1 MSESPVKAA
10 ATSASPK
17 SSPSKKEIDTA
28 TQALNHFAQGKR
40 HLVVGDISSAVNSLQ
55 EACRLL
61 AEQYGETAPECGDA
75 YFYYGRALLE
85 MARMENGVLGNALD
99 GVPDGDDMDNSQVEN
114 PEKMTEDEKNEVTE
128 QVGKALEENFKDL
141 EDVSKSKTAKQNGD
155 TKAVESSGVEEAKMD
170 VDSAGVSDSKNE
182 DGGEKKDKVEKSAGE
197 EKSKAETSDTDGT
210 TTSKVEASSVDS
222 ENVDKESKPEKKE
235 VVDTKDGSKEEAKK
249 SEKVTEEKVKKV
261 EKVEA
266 KEEEGKTTEK
276 GEGEKEK
283 GSGDTKDEKG
293 KEDAKVEEEKVKSE
307 AKEEEMETD
316 VTEKKE
322 GSTEGEEEDEEE
334 GDGDGDGEGEEE
346 SQEESQDE
354 GEKEKGANQEEGEKT
369 EEDEEV
375 SNLQLSWEM
384 LELAKV
390 IYQKQQD
397 ENPEMAK
404 KVAQVYLKLG
414 EVGLESENYTQGIED
429 FKQCLQIQEKILEE
443 DNRCLAETHY
453 QLGVAHSFSDDFDK
467 AIGSFTAAMK
477 VIEMRITNLEKR
489 IKEKK
494 EWTEEQ
500 RKKDAAERPDPF
512 YTEEGEIEELNKL
525 LPEMKEKVTDMEEM
539 KKDSKDRLQKA
550 AKLPLDPVEAFMANA
565 IGGTSK
571 AGSSSQTG
579 FDAPSSSK
587 SSNPTEI
594 KASNITHL
602 VRKKR
607 KPEDEVEGEEVK
619 KAKGENGEAH
629 GTANGTTNG
638 TNGHSETME
647 TEEKDTPSN
656 GASTEEL
663 KEKAA
668 EEMKKKTDLI
678 TGKTKAAS

>member
-10 ATSASPK
+10 ETSASPK

-99 GVPDGDDMDNSQVEN
+99 GVPDGEDMDNSQVEN

-141 EDVSKSKTAKQNGD
+141 EDVSKSKSAKQNGD
-155 TKAVESSGVEEAKMD
+155 AKAVESSGAEEAKMD
-170 VDSAGVSDSKNE
+170 VDSAGVSDSKGE
-182 DGGEKKDKVEKSAGE
+182 DGGEKKEKVKSDGE
-197 EKSKAETSDTDGT
+197 EKSKPETSDTDGT
-210 TTSKVEASSVDS
+210 ATSKVEASSVDS
-222 ENVDKESKPEKKE
+222 ENVDEESKPEKKE
-235 VVDTKDGSKEEAKK
+235 VDTKDGSKDEAKE
-249 SEKVTEEKVKKV
+249 SEVVME

-266 KEEEGKTTEK
+266 DEEEGKATEK
-276 GEGEKEK
+276 GEGEKQK
-283 GSGDTKDEKG
+283 VSGETKDEKG
-293 KEDAKVEEEKVKSE
+293 KEDAKIEEKVESE

-316 VTEKKE
+316 GAEKKE
-322 GSTEGEEEDEEE
+322 GSTEGEEEEE
-334 GDGDGDGEGEEE
+334 GDAEGEGEGEGEE

-354 GEKEKGANQEEGEKT
+354 GEKEEGASQEEGEKT
-369 EEDEEV
+369 EEDEEEV

-397 ENPEMAK
+397 DNPEMAK

-414 EVGLESENYTQGIED
+414 EVGLESENYSQGIED

-467 AIGSFTAAMK
+467 AIESFTAAMK
-477 VIEMRITNLEKR
+477 VIEMRIANLEKR

-550 AKLPLDPVEAFMANA
+550 AKEAFMANA

-579 FDAPSSSK
+579 FDAPSSST
-587 SSNPTEI
+587 SVVPTEI

-638 TNGHSETME
+638 TNGHTETME

-668 EEMKKKTDLI
+668 EEMKKTTDLI
-678 TGKTKAAS
+678 TGKTEAAS

>member
-10 ATSASPK
+10 ETSASPK

-99 GVPDGDDMDNSQVEN
+99 GVPDGEDMDNSQVEN

-141 EDVSKSKTAKQNGD
+141 EDVTKSKSAKQNGD
-155 TKAVESSGVEEAKMD
+155 AKAVESSGVEEAKMD
-170 VDSAGVSDSKNE
+170 VDSAEVSDSKDE
-182 DGGEKKDKVEKSAGE
+182 DGGEKKDKVEKAEGE

-235 VVDTKDGSKEEAKK
+235 VVDTKDSSKEEAKE
-249 SEKVTEEKVKKV
+249 SEKVTEEKV

-276 GEGEKEK
+276 GEGEKEKEK

-293 KEDAKVEEEKVKSE
+293 KEDAKVEEEKVKTE

-316 VTEKKE
+316 GTEKKE
-322 GSTEGEEEDEEE
+322 GSTEGEEEEE
-334 GDGDGDGEGEEE
+334 GDGDGDGEGDGDEE

-354 GEKEKGANQEEGEKT
+354 GEKEEGASQEEGEKT
-369 EEDEEV
+369 EEDEEEV

-414 EVGLESENYTQGIED
+414 EVGLESENYSQGIED

-467 AIGSFTAAMK
+467 AIDSFTAAMK

-550 AKLPLDPVEAFMANA
+550 AKEAFMANA

-579 FDAPSSSK
+579 FDAPSSST
-587 SSNPTEI
+587 SSTPTEI

-668 EEMKKKTDLI
+668 EEMKKKTEMI
-678 TGKTKAAS
+678 TGKTEAAS

>member
-550 AKLPLDPVEAFMANA
+550 AKEAFMANA

>member
-10 ATSASPK
+10 ETSASPK

-99 GVPDGDDMDNSQVEN
+99 GVPDGEDMDNSQVEN

-141 EDVSKSKTAKQNGD
+141 EDVSKSKSAKQNGD
-155 TKAVESSGVEEAKMD
+155 AKAVESSGAEEAKMD
-170 VDSAGVSDSKNE
+170 VDSAGVSDSKGE
-182 DGGEKKDKVEKSAGE
+182 DGGEKKEKVKSDGE
-197 EKSKAETSDTDGT
+197 EKSKPETSDTDGT
-210 TTSKVEASSVDS
+210 ATSKVEASSVDS
-222 ENVDKESKPEKKE
+222 ENVDEESKPEKKE
-235 VVDTKDGSKEEAKK
+235 VDTKDGSKDEAKE
-249 SEKVTEEKVKKV
+249 SEVVME

-266 KEEEGKTTEK
+266 DEEEGKATEK
-276 GEGEKEK
+276 GEGEKQK
-283 GSGDTKDEKG
+283 VSGETKDEKG
-293 KEDAKVEEEKVKSE
+293 KEDAKIEEKVESE

-316 VTEKKE
+316 GAEKKE
-322 GSTEGEEEDEEE
+322 GSTEGEEEEE
-334 GDGDGDGEGEEE
+334 GDAEGEGEGEGEE

-354 GEKEKGANQEEGEKT
+354 GEKEEGASQEEGEKT
-369 EEDEEV
+369 EEDEEEV

-397 ENPEMAK
+397 DNPEMAK

-414 EVGLESENYTQGIED
+414 EVGLESENYSQGIED

-467 AIGSFTAAMK
+467 AIESFTAAMK
-477 VIEMRITNLEKR
+477 VIEMRIANLEKR

-550 AKLPLDPVEAFMANA
+550 AKEAFMANA

-579 FDAPSSSK
+579 FDAPSSST
-587 SSNPTEI
+587 SVVPTEI

-602 VRKKR
+602 VRKKQR

-638 TNGHSETME
+638 TNGHTETME

-668 EEMKKKTDLI
+668 EEMKKTTDLI
-678 TGKTKAAS
+678 TGKTEAAS

>member
-10 ATSASPK
+10 ETSASPK

-99 GVPDGDDMDNSQVEN
+99 GE
-114 PEKMTEDEKNEVTE
+114 
-128 QVGKALEENFKDL
+128 
-141 EDVSKSKTAKQNGD
+141 
-155 TKAVESSGVEEAKMD
+155 
-170 VDSAGVSDSKNE
+170 
-182 DGGEKKDKVEKSAGE
+182 
-197 EKSKAETSDTDGT
+197 
-210 TTSKVEASSVDS
+210 
-222 ENVDKESKPEKKE
+222 
-235 VVDTKDGSKEEAKK
+235 
-249 SEKVTEEKVKKV
+249 
-261 EKVEA
+261 
-266 KEEEGKTTEK
+266 
-276 GEGEKEK
+276 
-283 GSGDTKDEKG
+283 
-293 KEDAKVEEEKVKSE
+293 
-307 AKEEEMETD
+307 
-316 VTEKKE
+316 E
-322 GSTEGEEEDEEE
+322 GSTEGEEEEE
-334 GDGDGDGEGEEE
+334 GDAEGEGEGEGEE

-354 GEKEKGANQEEGEKT
+354 GEKEEGASQEEGEKT
-369 EEDEEV
+369 EEDEEEV

-397 ENPEMAK
+397 DNPEMAK

-414 EVGLESENYTQGIED
+414 EVGLESENYSQGIED

-467 AIGSFTAAMK
+467 AIESFTAAMK
-477 VIEMRITNLEKR
+477 VIEMRIANLEKR

-579 FDAPSSSK
+579 FDAPSSST
-587 SSNPTEI
+587 SVVPTEI

-638 TNGHSETME
+638 TNGHTETME

-668 EEMKKKTDLI
+668 EEMKKTTDLI
-678 TGKTKAAS
+678 TGKTEAAS

>member
-10 ATSASPK
+10 ETSASPK

-99 GVPDGDDMDNSQVEN
+99 GVPDGVDMDNSQVEN

-141 EDVSKSKTAKQNGD
+141 EDVSKSKSAKQNGD
-155 TKAVESSGVEEAKMD
+155 AKGQAFESSGAEEAKMD
-170 VDSAGVSDSKNE
+170 VDSAGVSESKGE
-182 DGGEKKDKVEKSAGE
+182 DGGEKKEKVKSDGE
-197 EKSKAETSDTDGT
+197 EKSKPETSDTDGT
-210 TTSKVEASSVDS
+210 ATSKVEASSVDS
-222 ENVDKESKPEKKE
+222 ENVDEESKPEKKE
-235 VVDTKDGSKEEAKK
+235 VDTKDGSKDEAKE
-249 SEKVTEEKVKKV
+249 SEVVME

-266 KEEEGKTTEK
+266 DEEEGKATEK
-276 GEGEKEK
+276 GEGEKQK
-283 GSGDTKDEKG
+283 VSGETKDEKG
-293 KEDAKVEEEKVKSE
+293 KEDAKIEEKVESE

-316 VTEKKE
+316 GAEKKE
-322 GSTEGEEEDEEE
+322 GSTEGEEEEE
-334 GDGDGDGEGEEE
+334 GDAEGEGEGEGEE

-354 GEKEKGANQEEGEKT
+354 GEKEEGASQEEGEKT
-369 EEDEEV
+369 EEDEEEV

-397 ENPEMAK
+397 DNPEMAK

-414 EVGLESENYTQGIED
+414 EVGLESENYSQGIED

-467 AIGSFTAAMK
+467 AIESFTAAMK
-477 VIEMRITNLEKR
+477 VIEMRIANLEKR

-550 AKLPLDPVEAFMANA
+550 AKEAFMANA

-579 FDAPSSSK
+579 FDAPSSST
-587 SSNPTEI
+587 SVVPTEI

-638 TNGHSETME
+638 TNGHTETME

-668 EEMKKKTDLI
+668 EEMKKTTDLI
-678 TGKTKAAS
+678 TGKTEAAS

>member
-550 AKLPLDPVEAFMANA
+550 AKEAFMANA

-602 VRKKR
+602 VRKKQR

>member
-10 ATSASPK
+10 ETSASPK

-99 GVPDGDDMDNSQVEN
+99 GVPDGEDMDNSQVEN

-141 EDVSKSKTAKQNGD
+141 EDVTKSKSAKQNGD
-155 TKAVESSGVEEAKMD
+155 AKAVESSGVEEAKMD
-170 VDSAGVSDSKNE
+170 VDSAEVSDSKDE
-182 DGGEKKDKVEKSAGE
+182 DGGEKKDKVEKAEGE

-235 VVDTKDGSKEEAKK
+235 VVDTKDSSKEEAKE
-249 SEKVTEEKVKKV
+249 SEKVTEEKV

-276 GEGEKEK
+276 GEGEKEKEK

-293 KEDAKVEEEKVKSE
+293 KEDAKVEEEKVKTE

-316 VTEKKE
+316 GTEKKE
-322 GSTEGEEEDEEE
+322 GSTEGEEEEE
-334 GDGDGDGEGEEE
+334 GDGDGDGEGDGDEE

-354 GEKEKGANQEEGEKT
+354 GEKEEGASQEEGEKT
-369 EEDEEV
+369 EEDEEEV

-414 EVGLESENYTQGIED
+414 EVGLESENYSQGIED

-467 AIGSFTAAMK
+467 AIDSFTAAMK

-550 AKLPLDPVEAFMANA
+550 AKEAFMANA

-579 FDAPSSSK
+579 FDAPSSST
-587 SSNPTEI
+587 SSTPTEI

-602 VRKKR
+602 VRKKQR

-668 EEMKKKTDLI
+668 EEMKKKTEMI
-678 TGKTKAAS
+678 TGKTEAAS

>member
-10 ATSASPK
+10 ETSASPK

-99 GVPDGDDMDNSQVEN
+99 GVPDGEDMDNSQVES
-114 PEKMTEDEKNEVTE
+114 PEKMTE
-128 QVGKALEENFKDL
+128 
-141 EDVSKSKTAKQNGD
+141 
-155 TKAVESSGVEEAKMD
+155 
-170 VDSAGVSDSKNE
+170 
-182 DGGEKKDKVEKSAGE
+182 
-197 EKSKAETSDTDGT
+197 
-210 TTSKVEASSVDS
+210 
-222 ENVDKESKPEKKE
+222 
-235 VVDTKDGSKEEAKK
+235 
-249 SEKVTEEKVKKV
+249 
-261 EKVEA
+261 
-266 KEEEGKTTEK
+266 
-276 GEGEKEK
+276 
-283 GSGDTKDEKG
+283 
-293 KEDAKVEEEKVKSE
+293 
-307 AKEEEMETD
+307 
-316 VTEKKE
+316 E
-322 GSTEGEEEDEEE
+322 GSTEGEEEEE
-334 GDGDGDGEGEEE
+334 GDGDGDGDGDGEGEGEE

-354 GEKEKGANQEEGEKT
+354 GEKEEGASQEEGEKT
-369 EEDEEV
+369 EEDEEEV

-397 ENPEMAK
+397 DNPEMAK

-414 EVGLESENYTQGIED
+414 EVGLESENYSQGIED

-467 AIGSFTAAMK
+467 AIDSFTAAMK
-477 VIEMRITNLEKR
+477 VIEMRIANLEKR

-550 AKLPLDPVEAFMANA
+550 AKLPLEPVEAFMANA

-579 FDAPSSSK
+579 FDAPSSST
-587 SSNPTEI
+587 SSTPTEI

-602 VRKKR
+602 VRKKQR

-619 KAKGENGEAH
+619 KAKGENGEPH

-647 TEEKDTPSN
+647 TEEKDTPTN

-668 EEMKKKTDLI
+668 EEMKKKTDMI
-678 TGKTKAAS
+678 TGKTEAAS

>member
-10 ATSASPK
+10 ETSASPK

-99 GVPDGDDMDNSQVEN
+99 GVPDGEDMDNSQVEN

-141 EDVSKSKTAKQNGD
+141 EDVSKSKSAKQNGD
-155 TKAVESSGVEEAKMD
+155 AKAVESSGAEEAKMD
-170 VDSAGVSDSKNE
+170 VDSAGVSDSKGE
-182 DGGEKKDKVEKSAGE
+182 DGGEKKEKVKSDGE
-197 EKSKAETSDTDGT
+197 EKSKPETSDTDGT
-210 TTSKVEASSVDS
+210 ATSKVEASSVDS
-222 ENVDKESKPEKKE
+222 ENVDEESKPEKKE
-235 VVDTKDGSKEEAKK
+235 VDTKDGSKDEAKE
-249 SEKVTEEKVKKV
+249 SEVVME

-266 KEEEGKTTEK
+266 DEEEGKATEK
-276 GEGEKEK
+276 GEGEKQK
-283 GSGDTKDEKG
+283 VSGETKDEKG
-293 KEDAKVEEEKVKSE
+293 KEDAKIEEKVESE

-316 VTEKKE
+316 GAEKKE
-322 GSTEGEEEDEEE
+322 GSTEGEEEEE
-334 GDGDGDGEGEEE
+334 GDAEGEGEGEGEE

-354 GEKEKGANQEEGEKT
+354 GEKEEGASQEEGEKT
-369 EEDEEV
+369 EEDEEEV

-397 ENPEMAK
+397 DNPEMAK

-414 EVGLESENYTQGIED
+414 EVGLESENYSQGIED

-467 AIGSFTAAMK
+467 AIESFTAAMK
-477 VIEMRITNLEKR
+477 VIEMRIANLEKR

-579 FDAPSSSK
+579 FDAPSSST
-587 SSNPTEI
+587 SVVPTEI

-638 TNGHSETME
+638 TNGHTETME

-668 EEMKKKTDLI
+668 EEMKKTTDLI
-678 TGKTKAAS
+678 TGKTEAAS

>member
-10 ATSASPK
+10 ETSASPK

-99 GVPDGDDMDNSQVEN
+99 GVPDGEDMDNSQVEN

-141 EDVSKSKTAKQNGD
+141 EDVTKSKSAKQNGD
-155 TKAVESSGVEEAKMD
+155 AKAVESSGVEEAKMD
-170 VDSAGVSDSKNE
+170 VDSAEVSDSKDE
-182 DGGEKKDKVEKSAGE
+182 DGGEKKDKVEKAEGE

-235 VVDTKDGSKEEAKK
+235 VVDTKDSSKEEAKE
-249 SEKVTEEKVKKV
+249 SEKVTEEKV

-276 GEGEKEK
+276 GEGEKEKEK

-293 KEDAKVEEEKVKSE
+293 KEDAKVEEEKVKTE

-316 VTEKKE
+316 GTEKKE
-322 GSTEGEEEDEEE
+322 GSTEGEEEEE
-334 GDGDGDGEGEEE
+334 GDGDGDGEGDGDEE

-354 GEKEKGANQEEGEKT
+354 GEKEEGASQEEGEKT
-369 EEDEEV
+369 EEDEEEV

-414 EVGLESENYTQGIED
+414 EVGLESENYSQGIED

-467 AIGSFTAAMK
+467 AIDSFTAAMK

-579 FDAPSSSK
+579 FDAPSSST
-587 SSNPTEI
+587 SSTPTEI

-668 EEMKKKTDLI
+668 EEMKKKTEMI
-678 TGKTKAAS
+678 TGKTEAAS

>member
-10 ATSASPK
+10 GTSASPK

-99 GVPDGDDMDNSQVEN
+99 GVPEGDDMDNSQVEN
-114 PEKMTEDEKNEVTE
+114 PEKMTEDEKIEVTE

-141 EDVSKSKTAKQNGD
+141 EDSSKNSKTPKQNGD
-155 TKAVESSGVEEAKMD
+155 AKPEESSGAKESEMD
-170 VDSAGVSDSKNE
+170 VDSAEVSKDSKAE
-182 DGGEKKDKVEKSAGE
+182 DGGEKKDNVEKSEGD
-197 EKSKAETSDTDGT
+197 KKNKDDTDGT
-210 TTSKVEASSVDS
+210 SSSKVEASLVDS
-222 ENVDKESKPEKKE
+222 ESVDKESKSEKE
-235 VVDTKDGSKEEAKK
+235 EAVDTKDEAKEA
-249 SEKVTEEKVKKV
+249 EKVTEKV
-261 EKVEA
+261 ET
-266 KEEEGKTTEK
+266 KEEEGKTEEK
-276 GEGEKEK
+276 GEGNKEK
-283 GSGDTKDEKG
+283 VSGETKDEKG
-293 KEDAKVEEEKVKSE
+293 KEDAKDEEKVKTE

-316 VTEKKE
+316 VAEKKE
-322 GSTEGEEEDEEE
+322 GSTEGEEEEEEE
-334 GDGDGDGEGEEE
+334 GDGDAEGDGEGEGEEE

-354 GEKEKGANQEEGEKT
+354 GEKDEGASQEEGEKT
-369 EEDEEV
+369 EEDEEEV

-397 ENPEMAK
+397 DNPEMAK

-467 AIGSFTAAMK
+467 AIESFKAAMK
-477 VIEMRITNLEKR
+477 VIEMRITNLEKQ

-500 RKKDAAERPDPF
+500 KKKDAAERPDPF

-579 FDAPSSSK
+579 FDAPSSST
-587 SSNPTEI
+587 SAAPTEI

-602 VRKKR
+602 VRKKQR

-629 GTANGTTNG
+629 GTTNGTTNGTNG

-647 TEEKDTPSN
+647 TEEKETPSN

-668 EEMKKKTDLI
+668 DEMKKKTDLI
-678 TGKTKAAS
+678 TGQTEAAS